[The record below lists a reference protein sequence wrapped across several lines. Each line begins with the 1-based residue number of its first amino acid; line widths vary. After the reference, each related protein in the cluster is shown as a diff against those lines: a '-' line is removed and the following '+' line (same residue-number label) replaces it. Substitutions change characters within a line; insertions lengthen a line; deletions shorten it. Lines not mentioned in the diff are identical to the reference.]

1 MKKNR
6 EFRKG
11 AASFYIVAFSTLIL
25 MIVAASFAAVI
36 VSEVTRTSND
46 DLSQSAYDSALAGV
60 EDAKL
65 AYYSYENCRGV
76 DGKLPAATKPDSD
89 NTITCGEL
97 VWYMQNPD
105 CNMVGNM
112 LGRSKNDVV
121 GVEETNTGNSNNM
134 QQYYTCVEIQDSL
147 KDYRGTL
154 SASSIIKV
162 MRAKFDDEDVTDPAS
177 KIADKIK
184 KVKIS
189 WYADTD
195 YTGNLDEGGYTNINK
210 ETKKV
215 TFPTLVNGKAATPPT
230 ISLAMVQTGLS
241 FDINSF
247 SMTQGEQTNRG
258 MVYLV
263 PAFDDATAKSNVP
276 NNHYGTNYDSANH
289 TSVIGASA
297 FKKSNDKTVQNLPY
311 TVYCGEANKGEFAC
325 SATID
330 LPRPIG
336 DVRNSETF
344 MFVVGLPY
352 GKAGK
357 SSQVTFALEFF
368 CDDGVVCGT
377 ETVAS
382 EEEGETTQGTSQAN
396 LKGVQIEVDS
406 TGRANDLFRRVET
419 RLEDKGSFSL
429 SIMGPLELLGDGSSD
444 ALKKDYAVKCEYN
457 FGGPTC
463 NDDGSPR

>member
-1 MKKNR
+1 MQRNKK
-6 EFRKG
+6 FRRG

-36 VSEVTRTSND
+36 ISEVTRTSND

-65 AYYSYENCRGV
+65 AYYSYENCRSA
-76 DGKLPAATKPDSD
+76 DGKMPAAVAPNDDT
-89 NTITCGEL
+89 TITCGEL
-97 VWYMQNPD
+97 VWYMEHPD

-121 GVEETNTGNSNNM
+121 AVEETNTDASNNM

-154 SASSIIKV
+154 SASNIIKV
-162 MRAKFDDEDVTDPAS
+162 MRAKFDDDATTTPENRIAN
-177 KIADKIK
+177 KIE

-195 YTGNLDEGGYTNINK
+195 YEGNLTSDGYTNISSDNK
-210 ETKKV
+210 V
-215 TFPTLVNGKAATPPT
+215 VFPTLATKAATPPT
-230 ISLAMVQTGLS
+230 ISIAMVQTGLE

-247 SMTQGEQTNRG
+247 ETTQGDQTNRG
-258 MVYLV
+258 MLYLV
-263 PAFDDATAKSNVP
+263 PTSDVDVAKTTVN
-276 NNHYGTNYDSANH
+276 NNHKGTVYEDH
-289 TSVIGASA
+289 TSKISASG
-297 FKKSNDKTVQNLPY
+297 FKKSNDKTAQNLPY
-311 TVYCGEANKGEFAC
+311 TVYCGEADKSEFAC
-325 SATID
+325 SALID

-336 DVRNSETF
+336 GTRNSETF

-357 SSQVTFALEFF
+357 SNQVTFALEFF
-368 CDDGVVCGT
+368 CADGVKCG
-377 ETVAS
+377 ENTVVG
-382 EEEGETTQGTSQAN
+382 ENGETTTESTSQAN
-396 LKGVQIEVDS
+396 LKGVQVQVDS

-429 SIMGPLELLGDGSSD
+429 SIMGPLELFGDGSSD

-463 NDDGSPR
+463 